1 MGNRTRAE
9 PRRGG
14 QGAGVATGRVCPR
27 RRAAALRRAM
37 AVDRGRG
44 RRRCARL
51 GLTPRVI
58 WPRAHGSTRRG
69 SRTRGRITASPAR
82 KAPRPPAFPFGFESP
97 SSWAGMLHGR
107 LFFVKNTAGAEACD
121 RRTGN
126 DSDTMTTPTD
136 VGIEPPGESVKSGN
150 CGLCRL
156 DGARA
161 PVAWL
166 DKAWSRGAPSRR
178 IAPAPRRAP

>member
-1 MGNRTRAE
+1 MFPKA
-9 PRRGG
+9 
-14 QGAGVATGRVCPR
+14 R
-27 RRAAALRRAM
+27 RRAPSPHDSRSWAWTSPLGASRTDAASHLA
-37 AVDRGRG
+37 
-44 RRRCARL
+44 
-51 GLTPRVI
+51 TS
-58 WPRAHGSTRRG
+58 HGSTRRG
-69 SRTRGRITASPAR
+69 SRTQDPATASPAR

-107 LFFVKNTAGAEACD
+107 LFFVKNTVGAKARD
-121 RRTGN
+121 RRAGN
-126 DSDTMTTPTD
+126 NSDTMTTPTD
-136 VGIEPPGESVKSGN
+136 VGIEPPGESAKSGN